1 MSPLQVALV
10 AAGLLVGWWLLAATR
25 PVHRLAPG
33 TDGTDDGGGPARLP
47 VRLSVV
53 IPARD
58 EATTLP
64 RLLGSLAAAR
74 PGAHEVIVVD
84 DGSTD
89 ATAAVAAAHGAT
101 VLTAGEPPAGWVGK
115 PWACHRGAGVATG
128 THLLFLDADTWL
140 APDALARLV
149 AEHAAGRGTAGPGH
163 EPGTEPQAGPET
175 AGRRGLLSVAPHH
188 EAGAGYEQL
197 SAGFQLVGAMG
208 TGVFRPG
215 AERRTAA
222 AAFGPCLLTDV
233 GDYRAAG
240 GHAGVHDAV
249 IEDVALARAYGSAG
263 LPVRCRT
270 GVDAVGYRM
279 YPGGARQLVEG
290 WSKNIASGVGE
301 VGAGAPLATLGTVG
315 WVTACLS
322 VVASLAAGLVRWP
335 TGGGPPLAAAGAYAV
350 VAGQWW
356 WLLRKLGSFR
366 WWAWALFA
374 VPLAAFVVI
383 FANSAR
389 LTFLRR
395 RVSWRGRA
403 ISLRR

>member
-1 MSPLQVALV
+1 MGPLQLALV

-25 PVHRLAPG
+25 PVRRPAPEG
-33 TDGTDDGGGPARLP
+33 AAGAGPGAAAPARLP
-47 VRLSVV
+47 MRLSVV

-74 PGAHEVIVVD
+74 PGAHEVVVVD

-149 AEHAAGRGTAGPGH
+149 AEYAAGPGTAGPG
-163 EPGTEPQAGPET
+163 
-175 AGRRGLLSVAPHH
+175 GLLSVAPRH

-208 TGVFRPG
+208 TGVFSPG
-215 AERRTAA
+215 AGRRTAA
-222 AAFGPCLLTDV
+222 AAFGPCLLTGVD
-233 GDYRAAG
+233 DYRAAG

-249 IEDVALARAYGSAG
+249 IEDVALARAYGAAG

-279 YPGGARQLVEG
+279 YPGGLRQLVEG
-290 WSKNIASGVGE
+290 WSKNVASGVGE
-301 VGAGAPLATLGTVG
+301 VGAGAPLATLGAVA

-322 VVASLAAGLVRWP
+322 VVVSLATGLLRWP
-335 TGGGPPLAAAGAYAV
+335 TGGPPLAAAGAYAV

-366 WWAWALFA
+366 WWAWAAYA
-374 VPLAAFVVI
+374 VPLVAFVVI

-395 RVSWRGRA
+395 QVSWRGRA

>member
-1 MSPLQVALV
+1 VGPLQVALV

-25 PVHRLAPG
+25 PLPRLAPG
-33 TDGTDDGGGPARLP
+33 AGTGTGDSARLP

-74 PGAHEVIVVD
+74 PAAHEVIVVD

-89 ATAAVAAAHGAT
+89 ATAAVAARHGAS

-140 APDALARLV
+140 APDALARLR
-149 AEHAAGRGTAGPGH
+149 AEYAAGTAG
-163 EPGTEPQAGPET
+163 
-175 AGRRGLLSVAPHH
+175 GLLSVAPHH

-208 TGVFRPG
+208 TGVFSPG
-215 AERRTAA
+215 AGRRTAA

-249 IEDVALARAYGSAG
+249 IEDVALARAYGAAG

-279 YPGGARQLVEG
+279 YPGGFRQLVEG
-290 WSKNIASGVGE
+290 WSKNVASGVGD

-322 VVASLAAGLVRWP
+322 VVASLVAGLVRWP

-395 RVSWRGRA
+395 RVTWRGRA
-403 ISLRR
+403 ISLGR